1 MTPHIRLALVLHQ
14 HQPIG
19 NFDHVA
25 EQAYRDAYLPVL
37 QTFARHPSLRLSLHL
52 SGSLYDWLVERHPEY
67 LEQVGTLVRQ
77 GRIEIIGGAYYEP
90 ILTMI
95 PRRDRIAQITRY
107 SETLAARF
115 ENHPTGC
122 WLPERVWEQTL
133 AGELAG
139 AGVGYTIVD
148 DYHFRRAGVAAE
160 NLFGYY
166 LTEDDGKLLALLPG
180 SERLRY
186 LLPFAPPEEA
196 IEYLRTVAHEH
207 SGATIVFADDGE
219 KFGSW
224 PGTRDLC
231 HEQGWL
237 ARFCELLAANPWIET
252 TTPSDVIRTVEPQGK
267 IYLPDGSYREM
278 TEWSSL
284 QPQSNKAHDTP
295 TPGTW
300 RNFLVKYPESAE
312 MYARMHMVSDR
323 VARAA
328 ELGYPADVVAAAQT
342 ELFKAQCNCAYWHGS
357 FAGVY
362 LSHLRQAVYRHLI
375 RADDILD
382 RTADRPEHWVEATVR
397 DYNLD
402 VRPEICLSGDRLTA
416 FLAPHDG
423 GRLYELDVRG
433 KAHNLLATAAG
444 RPEPYHTA
452 PIGGG
457 AAAKTSRKCL
467 IERFYEAAPT
477 LDEVAAGCAVDV
489 GDFAAGA
496 YRFHV
501 ERYADSS
508 SVRMRRTG
516 RVAGHA
522 VTLTKTITLAAGGE
536 TLVCDYRLEN
546 LPRDRAWHLAVEF
559 NFAGFAAGEGR
570 TLQQLGGKLLGELDR
585 PLEFPNLRDIQLA
598 DELNGLRVGL
608 SASRPA
614 SWFAYPV
621 RVINRWEAGIETTQQ
636 ATCLVPHWRV
646 QADADGAW
654 GVTITIPIEATA
666 GLAPA
671 ADLGDR
677 EADLVYPCAEIVT
690 ETEVVRGKPQVQ
702 RKTTRRLKKAG

>member
-19 NFDHVA
+19 NFDHVV

-67 LEQVGTLVRQ
+67 LEQVAALERQ
-77 GRIEIIGGAYYEP
+77 GRVEVIGGAYYEP

-95 PRRDRIAQITRY
+95 PRRDRLAQITRY
-107 SETLAARF
+107 SDALAERF
-115 ENHPTGC
+115 ENRPTGC
-122 WLPERVWEQTL
+122 WLPERVWEQSL
-133 AGELAG
+133 ASDLAES
-139 AGVGYTIVD
+139 GVGYTIVD
-148 DYHFRRAGVAAE
+148 DYHFRRAGLAPE
-160 NLFGYY
+160 QLFGYY
-166 LTEDDGKLLALLPG
+166 LTEDDGKLLAVLPG

-186 LLPFAPPEEA
+186 LLPFAAPEEA
-196 IEYLRTVAHEH
+196 IDYLRTVAVEH
-207 SGATIVFADDGE
+207 PGATIVFADDGE

-224 PGTRDLC
+224 PGTRELC
-231 HEQGWL
+231 HEHGWL
-237 ARFCELLAANPWIET
+237 NRFCELLEANPWIET
-252 TTPSDVIRTVEPQGK
+252 TTPGDVIRTVEPQGK

-284 QPQSNKAHDTP
+284 ASQTNTAENTA

-323 VARAA
+323 VARA
-328 ELGYPADVVAAAQT
+328 EQLGYPADVVAAAQT

-433 KAHNLLATAAG
+433 KAHNLLATASG
-444 RPEPYHTA
+444 RSEPYHAPTGTTA
-452 PIGGG
+452 ACGNS
-457 AAAKTSRKCL
+457 SRKCL
-467 IERFYEAAPT
+467 TERFYDACPT
-477 LDEVAAGCAVDV
+477 LEEVAEGRAVDL
-489 GDFAAGA
+489 GDFAGGA

-501 ERYADSS
+501 DRHVDST
-508 SVRMRRTG
+508 SVRMWRTG
-516 RVAGHA
+516 RIAGLP
-522 VTLTKTITLAAGGE
+522 VTLTKTVTLAAGGE
-536 TLVCDYRLEN
+536 TLVCDYRLDN
-546 LPRDRAWHLAVEF
+546 LPRDRDFHLAVEF
-559 NFAGFAAGEGR
+559 NFAGFTAEEGR
-570 TLQQLGGKLLGELDR
+570 ALQQLGGKRLGELDR
-585 PLEFPNLRDIQLA
+585 PLEFPNLRDMQLS
-598 DELNGLRVGL
+598 DELAGLRVGL

-621 RVINRWEAGIETTQQ
+621 RVLNRWEAGLETTQQ

-646 QADADGAW
+646 QADADGSW
-654 GVTITIPIEATA
+654 CVTITMPIEATA
-666 GLAPA
+666 GLVA
-671 ADLGDR
+671 ASDLGDR
-677 EADLVYPCAEIVT
+677 ETNLVYPRVEIVT